1 MEIRHTI
8 NTNYTTEF
16 FGKCSLKKRIY
27 QECTARFCT
36 QLGQQVV
43 HLTLL
48 TEQLKVSLK
57 LQKTNV
63 QLQGLKNTDRV
74 QTYRMFVGKKFV
86 CFDHTDWN
94 ELTGMLQKQQI
105 DF

>member
-1 MEIRHTI
+1 MENVHQKTKFDK
-8 NTNYTTEF
+8 TCTERL
-16 FGKCSLKKRIY
+16 CS
-27 QECTARFCT
+27 
-36 QLGQQVV
+36 QLGQHVV

-86 CFDHTDWN
+86 CFDDTDWY

-105 DF
+105 IS